1 MLSQILINLTNN
13 AIKFTER
20 GEVTISF
27 TQQIEHDAVVT
38 RIQIADTGCGIK
50 PENRTKLFQAF
61 SQIDSST
68 TRQYEGTGLGL
79 HVSQKLAELLHG
91 QISFKVNSA

>member
-1 MLSQILINLTNN
+1 
-13 AIKFTER
+13 
-20 GEVTISF
+20 
-27 TQQIEHDAVVT
+27 VT

-50 PENRTKLFQAF
+50 PENRDKLFQAF

-68 TRQYEGTGLGL
+68 TRQFEGTGLGL

-91 QISFKVNSA
+91 HISFESEFGVGSAFTLELIVEK